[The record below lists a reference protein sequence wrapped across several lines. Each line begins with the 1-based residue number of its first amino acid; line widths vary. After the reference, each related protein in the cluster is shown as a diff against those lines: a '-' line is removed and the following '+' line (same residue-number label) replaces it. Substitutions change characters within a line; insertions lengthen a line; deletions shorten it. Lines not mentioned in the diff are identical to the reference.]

1 MYNTSQDHRR
11 VAVAI
16 AAMWRQVL
24 GVETT
29 LLNQEWKVFLDTRR
43 AKEVTEVFRGGW
55 IGDYNDANTF
65 AELLQCGSGLN
76 DQGYCNERYDELIQL
91 AAIED
96 DLEARAQLL
105 QEAELIMIEELPLM
119 PIYFYVS
126 NYLVKPW
133 VGGYETNIM
142 KHDRSKNFYILSH

>member
-1 MYNTSQDHRR
+1 MLFRSDR
-11 VAVAI
+11 VARA
-16 AAMWRQVL
+16 L
-24 GVETT
+24 DDD
-29 LLNQEWKVFLDTRR
+29 LL
-43 AKEVTEVFRGGW
+43 
-55 IGDYNDANTF
+55 
-65 AELLQCGSGLN
+65 
-76 DQGYCNERYDELIQL
+76 
-91 AAIED
+91 AIEGEPSPAAAVAAEGLGIDTATGRVGDAVHEERNVRD